1 MPGGEAGDDAGD
13 QDKGNKEQG
22 EAGHLY
28 IIYHSIINHIF
39 LCYFSYITYYM
50 LHILKSIVWLVT
62 SWARLRSCPA
72 TFRPRAL
79 EPLRSC
85 SSSSSL
91 LENGLYGGSRS
102 GLYVALKEIL
112 PLLTFILALLLA
124 TKGISFSSDPFLPL
138 NSLVSL
144 SCLRGESHQ
153 TQNAIKYHY
162 NVQISLNCNAYN
174 LSHDSDSLTHSLDIR
189 VSHFRVIFPNHSA
202 SGRDECTSNLGTRK
216 L

>member
-1 MPGGEAGDDAGD
+1 MYV
-13 QDKGNKEQG
+13 
-22 EAGHLY
+22 LY
-28 IIYHSIINHIF
+28 I
-39 LCYFSYITYYM
+39 LCYLSYITYYM

-62 SWARLRSCPA
+62 SWARLLSCPA

-79 EPLRSC
+79 EPLRSS

-102 GLYVALKEIL
+102 GLYGALKEIL
-112 PLLTFILALLLA
+112 PLLTFTLALLLA

-153 TQNAIKYHY
+153 NQNGIKQ
-162 NVQISLNCNAYN
+162 QIQC
-174 LSHDSDSLTHSLDIR
+174 SDKVRSKKKNDI
-189 VSHFRVIFPNHSA
+189 FWDFFPTWGGGS
-202 SGRDECTSNLGTRK
+202 SQIPK
-216 L
+216 LL

>member
-1 MPGGEAGDDAGD
+1 MPGGQAGDGAGD

-28 IIYHSIINHIF
+28 IICILFYYLVYILF
-39 LCYFSYITYYM
+39 YLSYITYYM
-50 LHILKSIVWLVT
+50 LHISKSIVWLVT

-72 TFRPRAL
+72 VFRPRAL
-79 EPLRSC
+79 EPLLSC

-112 PLLTFILALLLA
+112 PLLTFTLALLLA

-153 TQNAIKYHY
+153 NQNAIKHHY
-162 NVQISLNCNAYN
+162 IVLISLNCNAYN
-174 LSHDSDSLTHSLDIR
+174 LSHDCDSLTHSLDILR
-189 VSHFRVIFPNHSA
+189 
-202 SGRDECTSNLGTRK
+202 LG
-216 L
+216 